1 MYHTTSELKFDRFPV
16 DKRVPEEIKD
26 HIKEI
31 RGKVKDKIKDLG
43 KELLIYTSE
52 EAIQS
57 TKAMYSILVKVKKL
71 IIEFSENFAKTKQDK
86 NILDFSDIEHY
97 ALEILKKE
105 EVCNKYKQKYE
116 EILIDEYQD
125 SNLVQETILT
135 SISKGNNIFMVG
147 DVKQSI
153 YKFRQARPEL
163 FLEKYENYKE
173 KSEIQEKENLKIKL
187 FKNFRSRQNVLSL
200 TNTIFDS
207 IMSKEL
213 GDIDY
218 NKCEYLNLR
227 SRLSRRTKP
236 RSRTTRNRLKRRRK
250 NNI

>member
-1 MYHTTSELKFDRFPV
+1 MYYAINELKFDRFPV

-26 HIKEI
+26 RIKDI
-31 RGKVKDKIKDLG
+31 RGKVKDKIKDLS
-43 KELLIYTSE
+43 EDLLIYTSE

-57 TKAMYSILVKVKKL
+57 TRTMYSILVEVKKL
-71 IIEFSENFAKTKQDK
+71 LIQFSENYTKIKQDK

-105 EVCNKYKQKYE
+105 EVCDKYKQKYE

-173 KSEIQEKENLKIKL
+173 KSEIKEKENLKIKL

-200 TNTIFDS
+200 TNIIFDS

-218 NKCEYLNLR
+218 NKGEYLNLR
-227 SRLSRRTKP
+227 CRLSRRNKP
-236 RSRTTRNRLKRRRK
+236 RGRTTRNRLKRRRK
-250 NNI
+250 NNL